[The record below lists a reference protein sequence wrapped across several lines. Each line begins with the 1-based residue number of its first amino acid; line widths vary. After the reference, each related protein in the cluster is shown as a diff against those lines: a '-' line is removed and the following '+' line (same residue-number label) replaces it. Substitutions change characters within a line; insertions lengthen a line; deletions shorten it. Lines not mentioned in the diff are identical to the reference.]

1 MVRKEGGCGWA
12 REDGGRGGEGAG
24 DLRRTFANGADE
36 DGGTDGGCQIWV
48 MGAMRP
54 AQSVA
59 VPHGMARRGDATHM
73 LLTLVPL

>member
-36 DGGTDGGCQIWV
+36 DGGTEGGTE
-48 MGAMRP
+48 GRTEA
-54 AQSVA
+54 AKS
-59 VPHGMARRGDATHM
+59 G
-73 LLTLVPL
+73 